1 MEGMDMKGTTAKRRT
16 LRTESERGVGGFARR
31 RCFPDPMTRVL
42 VPMPACWRTRDLA
55 RIVDEYDEETLQL
68 WLQEDPSITQHVV
81 MGIAGTALD
90 DDAGPICARASTMIS
105 NLSGSTCELMHD
117 VFLRCT
123 IHLLAQDTD
132 KADLE
137 LDRIMSEFRAG
148 GPVAERA
155 AYMAWSQLCDTTRSR
170 LVRVIGEAH
179 DGALESRDMTV
190 HIVGGL
196 GMVLGSSIR
205 RDARASMALPDL
217 IQIMSSDDFTAE
229 SSRDIL
235 ERVMG
240 VCTRCRA
247 ALSAM
252 AVGSLLDMDPFAGMD
267 LTERI
272 CIQAMYSRSPHA
284 FFVTNALSVSNTLE
298 LMLDM

>member
-1 MEGMDMKGTTAKRRT
+1 
-16 LRTESERGVGGFARR
+16 
-31 RCFPDPMTRVL
+31 MTRVL

-55 RIVDEYDEETLQL
+55 RIVDEYDEEALQL

-81 MGIAGTALD
+81 MGISGTALD

-117 VFLRCT
+117 VFLRCI
-123 IHLLAQDTD
+123 IHFLAQDTD

-155 AYMAWSQLCDTTRSR
+155 AYMAWSQLCDATRSR
-170 LVRVIGEAH
+170 LVRVLGEAY
-179 DGALESRDMTV
+179 DGALESRDMMV

-205 RDARASMALPDL
+205 RDAKASEALPDL
-217 IQIMSSDDFTAE
+217 VQIMSSDDDFTAE
-229 SSRDIL
+229 SSREIL
-235 ERVMG
+235 ESVLG

-252 AVGSLLDMDPFAGMD
+252 AVGSVLDMDPFAGMD

-272 CIQAMYSRSPHA
+272 CIQTMYSRSPHA
-284 FFVTNALSVSNTLE
+284 FFVTNALSVSNTPE
-298 LMLDM
+298 LLLDM